1 MRFLVNV
8 KLDKAF
14 DAEVG
19 SYVASS
25 AGGSESANMFVDT
38 FANCV
43 LQTLP
48 SRLISILVKA

>member
-8 KLDKAF
+8 KFDKAF

-19 SYVASS
+19 RYVASS